1 MNVKSV
7 SLMAFSLLFLS
18 AQKTDYSGIWKL
30 NYVETV
36 FSQEFSKNS
45 VPIQLTVKQD
55 GKMIRIERKSRNGR
69 GETHSYT
76 ETLPLDGKTVE
87 MMIGSTKKTASVN
100 WSPDEN
106 KLTETAMYIDS
117 TAPSEY
123 MNIRGIMTWYL
134 SDDRKTL
141 TINSVEELTTGD
153 DSTKMVY
160 DKQ

>member
-30 NYVETV
+30 NFDETV

-45 VPIQLTVKQD
+45 VPIQLFVKQNENT
-55 GKMIRIERKSRNGR
+55 ISIERLSRNGK
-69 GETHSYT
+69 GEMHSYT
-76 ETLPLDGKTVE
+76 EMLPYDGKTVE
-87 MMIGSTKKTASVN
+87 TIIGATKKTATLN
-100 WSPDEN
+100 WSSDG
-106 KLTETAMYIDS
+106 KILTETANYSDS
-117 TAPSEY
+117 TAPAEY
-123 MNIRGIMTWYL
+123 LNIRSITKWVL
-134 SDDRKTL
+134 SDDRKKL
-141 TINSVEELTTGD
+141 TINSVEELTRGN